1 MTTTAL
7 LPRESFSGGF
17 LAPEFIPDGKDEFY
31 LRNEQAG
38 VREVRGL
45 RSGEIDRLM
54 QNHNQAESW
63 DAVLVSAAFNP
74 DCVRGNFFGGLVR
87 IGALH
92 GATLETDGRRMPTGI
107 TNSRIVNCDIGD

>member
-74 DCVRGNFFGGLVR
+74 DCVRGNFFGASCGSAR
-87 IGALH
+87 S
-92 GATLETDGRRMPTGI
+92 TGRPSKPTACACRPA
-107 TNSRIVNCDIGD
+107 SRIRV